1 MRGIFPVL
9 VSPYTDKDQLDHDGL
24 SSQVEFCLRC
34 GAHGFVYPVLGG
46 EFQYLSESERRE
58 GIRTVIRTA
67 GRRAPV
73 VAGVAGATSALAR
86 RFAGDAAEDGADA
99 LIALPPY
106 IAPATEEEILSYYRA
121 IGEAGLPVFIQNA
134 PMLGI
139 SADLVAKLID
149 EIDIIQY
156 VKEERPPS
164 AHNLSRVIDL
174 LKDKQV
180 GIFGGAFGRWMLSE
194 LDRGACGFM
203 PASDTVDVHV
213 AIWDAWQSG
222 NKEQARNIFDAVLPL
237 INLYML
243 LGFNSVKHVLVQ
255 RGIIDN
261 ANALAPG
268 APALDKYDIKELGI
282 VLERLTP
289 YLKS

>member
-1 MRGIFPVL
+1 MENKQR
-9 VSPYTDKDQLDHDGL
+9 
-24 SSQVEFCLRC
+24 
-34 GAHGFVYPVLGG
+34 
-46 EFQYLSESERRE
+46 
-58 GIRTVIRTA
+58 
-67 GRRAPV
+67 
-73 VAGVAGATSALAR
+73 
-86 RFAGDAAEDGADA
+86 
-99 LIALPPY
+99 
-106 IAPATEEEILSYYRA
+106 
-121 IGEAGLPVFIQNA
+121 
-134 PMLGI
+134 
-139 SADLVAKLID
+139 D

-222 NKEQARNIFDAVLPL
+222 NKEEARDIFDAVLPL

-268 APALDKYDIKELGI
+268 APALDKYDIKIQDVRWGDCPRNALDKNNKNLNNGKLNLGLLYI
-282 VLERLTP
+282 F
-289 YLKS
+289 